1 MSIDYDLLVHRLHRG
16 ACAFQSL
23 RAHRRQRGAAPDPT
37 TVAEVRVPDPP
48 PTPPPPV
55 PPDPASDPRVTGS
68 REPQAFMAVG
78 GRVVPIFGDVNAVLG
93 VPVAPAGQGA
103 SLMSEP
109 PSPPPRATPAPEE
122 ARPAPPSAPTISSS
136 TLKLPPPTPPP
147 RLGLVHGGH
156 ARPPAPE
163 PAPTEPAATS
173 TTGRTAPVV
182 DAGAVASTQEAA
194 ATLAAMFDA
203 FAQQEAARLEKLHAD
218 HRAALAAL
226 LHQHREELHTRSE
239 ANAARTAE
247 LLRGVLK
254 EHREEL
260 CARSDADTARAAELL
275 REVLAE
281 HRTELASSRTEHLA
295 QAPQREADQDLR
307 AALIEQAKLQREAN
321 EDVADHIANLTTIV
335 ADLGQTVG
343 MLAVA
348 AAQEARQSHLATRPT
363 FAAPPRAATPKAAA
377 LDASPGVLPTAAAP
391 AFAVSTAPCTA
402 ANSESPALQRTAR
415 TPPSSPSLG
424 AAPAVTAP
432 ATTATPLA
440 EVRAGKAPQQR
451 PIRLAHAEEAAAQ
464 ARVRQFADE
473 DRDDDDLETDIDD
486 DEPPRRPSLP
496 PITNID
502 PPTLRDRDH
511 G

>member
-16 ACAFQSL
+16 ACAFQTL
-23 RAHRRQRGAAPDPT
+23 RAHRRQRGATPDPAT
-37 TVAEVRVPDPP
+37 AAEARVPDPP
-48 PTPPPPV
+48 PTPPPV
-55 PPDPASDPRVTGS
+55 APDSASDPRVTGS
-68 REPQAFMAVG
+68 RELQAFMAVG

-93 VPVAPAGQGA
+93 VSVAPAGQGA
-103 SLMSEP
+103 SPISEP
-109 PSPPPRATPAPEE
+109 PPLPPRAAPAPEE

-163 PAPTEPAATS
+163 PAPTQPAATP
-173 TTGRTAPVV
+173 TAGRTAPAV
-182 DAGAVASTQEAA
+182 DAGAVAGTQEAA
-194 ATLAAMFDA
+194 ATLAAMLDT

-226 LHQHREELHTRSE
+226 LQEHREELHTRSE
-239 ANAARTAE
+239 ADAARTAE
-247 LLRGVLK
+247 LLRGVFQ

-260 CARSDADTARAAELL
+260 RARSEADAARTAELL
-275 REVLAE
+275 REALAE
-281 HRTELASSRTEHLA
+281 HRTELAASRTEHLA
-295 QAPQREADQDLR
+295 QAPQRETDHDLR

-343 MLAVA
+343 MLAAA
-348 AAQEARQSHLATRPT
+348 AAQEARQNHLPTRPT
-363 FAAPPRAATPKAAA
+363 FAAPPRAATPEATA
-377 LDASPGVLPTAAAP
+377 LDASPGALPTASAP
-391 AFAVSTAPCTA
+391 AVAASTAPCIA
-402 ANSESPALQRTAR
+402 ANSDAPAPHRAAH

-424 AAPAVTAP
+424 STAAATVPAN
-432 ATTATPLA
+432 TATPLA
-440 EVRAGKAPQQR
+440 EVGAGKTPQQR
-451 PIRLAHAEEAAAQ
+451 PIRLAHADEAAAQ

-473 DRDDDDLETDIDD
+473 DRDDGDLETGIDD
-486 DEPPRRPSLP
+486 DDPPWRPSLP

-502 PPTLRDRDH
+502 PPIPRERDH

>member
-23 RAHRRQRGAAPDPT
+23 RAHRRQRGAAPDPA
-37 TVAEVRVPDPP
+37 TVADARVPDPP
-48 PTPPPPV
+48 PAPPPPV
-55 PPDPASDPRVTGS
+55 AFDPASDPRVTGS

-93 VPVAPAGQGA
+93 VPVASAGEGA
-103 SLMSEP
+103 SLMGEP
-109 PSPPPRATPAPEE
+109 PPRPPRATPVPEE
-122 ARPAPPSAPTISSS
+122 ARPAPPPAPTISSS

-147 RLGLVHGGH
+147 RLGLVHGGN

-163 PAPTEPAATS
+163 PVATETAATP
-173 TTGRTAPVV
+173 TTGRTAPAV
-182 DAGAVASTQEAA
+182 DAEAAVSTQEAA
-194 ATLAAMFDA
+194 ATLAAMFDTY
-203 FAQQEAARLEKLHAD
+203 AQQEAARLEKLHAD

-239 ANAARTAE
+239 ADAARTAE
-247 LLRGVLK
+247 LVRGVLQ

-260 CARSDADTARAAELL
+260 RARSDADTARAAEVL

-295 QAPQREADQDLR
+295 QAPQREADQELR

-348 AAQEARQSHLATRPT
+348 AAQEARQSHLPNRPT

-377 LDASPGVLPTAAAP
+377 LDASPVALPTAAAP
-391 AFAVSTAPCTA
+391 AFAVSTAPSNA
-402 ANSESPALQRTAR
+402 ANSESTVSHRAAR

-424 AAPAVTAP
+424 SAPAATVPAITAP
-432 ATTATPLA
+432 PLVEA
-440 EVRAGKAPQQR
+440 CAVKAQQQR
-451 PIRLAHAEEAAAQ
+451 PIRLARADEAAAQ

-473 DRDDDDLETDIDD
+473 DRDDDDLETGIDD

-502 PPTLRDRDH
+502 SPIPRERDH

>member
-1 MSIDYDLLVHRLHRG
+1 MSIDYDLLVHRLHKG

-23 RAHRRQRGAAPDPT
+23 RAHRRQRGAAPDAAT
-37 TVAEVRVPDPP
+37 AEARMPDPL
-48 PTPPPPV
+48 PTPPPV
-55 PPDPASDPRVTGS
+55 APDPASDPRVTGS
-68 REPQAFMAVG
+68 LEPQAFMAVG

-103 SLMSEP
+103 SLMGEP
-109 PSPPPRATPAPEE
+109 PPPPPRATPAPEE
-122 ARPAPPSAPTISSS
+122 ARPAPPSTPTISSS

-156 ARPPAPE
+156 ARPPVPE
-163 PAPTEPAATS
+163 PAPTEPAAIPTA
-173 TTGRTAPVV
+173 GRTAPVG
-182 DAGAVASTQEAA
+182 DAGAVMSKQETA
-194 ATLAAMFDA
+194 ATIAAMFETY
-203 FAQQEAARLEKLHAD
+203 AQQEAARLEKLHAD

-226 LHQHREELHTRSE
+226 LQDHREELRARSE
-239 ANAARTAE
+239 ADAARTAE
-247 LLRGVLK
+247 LLRGVFQ

-260 CARSDADTARAAELL
+260 RARSEADAGRAAELL

-281 HRTELASSRTEHLA
+281 HRTELAASHTEHLS
-295 QAPQREADQDLR
+295 QAPQRETDHDLR

-348 AAQEARQSHLATRPT
+348 AAQEARQNHLPTRPS
-363 FAAPPRAATPKAAA
+363 FAAPPRAATPEAAA
-377 LDASPGVLPTAAAP
+377 LDAPPGALPTAAAP
-391 AFAVSTAPCTA
+391 AFAVTTAPSTA
-402 ANSESPALQRTAR
+402 ANSELSVSHHAAHAS
-415 TPPSSPSLG
+415 PSSPSRG
-424 AAPAVTAP
+424 AAPAVTVP

-440 EVRAGKAPQQR
+440 EACPTKAPQQR

-473 DRDDDDLETDIDD
+473 DRDDDDLETGLDD
-486 DEPPRRPSLP
+486 DEPPRCPSLP

-502 PPTLRDRDH
+502 PPIPRERDH